1 MEFCASLEQ
10 IVKFTLPAL
19 LQLKAEGKVRYIGL
33 TGYSLETLQRLVSL
47 LPPDTV
53 NTVLTYCRCTLVD
66 QALLDVLQ
74 FFEDRKIG
82 VINASPVSMGLLSK
96 RGPPAWHPA
105 TENIKWDPSLPS
117 LHHCHA
123 NIVTLRNIC
132 RQAALYCQEQGEDVT
147 DLAILWTL
155 TLKSI
160 PTTLISTANINNMM
174 R

>member
-33 TGYSLETLQRLVSL
+33 TGYSLETLQRLISL

-74 FFEDRKIG
+74 FFKDRKIG

-105 TENIKWDPSLPS
+105 TENIKWDLTLPS
-117 LHHCHA
+117 PPSTT
-123 NIVTLRNIC
+123 VM
-132 RQAALYCQEQGEDVT
+132 
-147 DLAILWTL
+147 L
-155 TLKSI
+155 TLSLSGTSVDRPLYTVRNKVKMSQI
-160 PTTLISTANINNMM
+160 WQYFGA
-174 R
+174 